1 MLTGKDIYQKIK
13 KTLQFTPVALACDL
27 LLVYV
32 LYMVCRIVF
41 VCVNW
46 HLYAADFSAEA
57 AWNFFCGGLR
67 FDTSAI
73 FYTNSLFI
81 LLFLLPLH
89 IKERRWWWITTKW
102 VYVVINSLCLLMNM
116 ADSVFFEFRGH
127 RTTAAIFKEFGGEGN
142 LGVIVGHEL
151 LSHWFLVILFG
162 LMVWCMIALYR
173 EPAKAQRPLWKY
185 YLSRAVTLGF
195 TGFVAVSG
203 MRGNIFFLSST
214 RPISTNFAFNYI
226 SHPKETGIVLNTPF
240 SLIRTVGET
249 AIPTPH
255 YFASDEALAE
265 IYTPVHP
272 AVASDAPGK
281 GKNVVILIVES
292 FAQEFVGSLNRDL
305 DGGTYEGYTPYTDAM
320 LDSCMYFTDM
330 IANTGFSI
338 DAPPAILASLPRVK
352 RPFVVSP
359 HATNHITSLAS
370 ELDVMGYNT
379 MFFHGA
385 DNESL
390 GIHAFTRQAGV
401 KEYYGKDEFLA
412 DGRFGGMEEYDGTWG
427 IWDEPFLQFF
437 CRKLTESTQPFM
449 AAIFTVS
456 SHHPFSVPEK
466 YAGRFVDKGKHALH
480 KCISYT
486 DYAIHEFFEQ
496 ARRQPWFANTIF
508 VLTADHASSK
518 TTHDVYETDLGGFRV
533 PILIYD
539 PSGQLPRG
547 RQEGIAQ
554 QIDIMPTLLN
564 YLGAARPYVA
574 FGQDLLSTPAAERTA
589 FVWDHV
595 PLYVMGDYVLEFDAE
610 GGSAAAL
617 YNFRKDPLLKQNLI
631 TVDVAVA
638 ADMEQGIKALLQSYL
653 SRMNSDQAVCR

>member
-1 MLTGKDIYQKIK
+1 MHTIVDKIK
-13 KTLQFTPVALACDL
+13 NVLRLTPVALACDL
-27 LLVYV
+27 LVVYA

-41 VCVNW
+41 VLINW
-46 HLYAADFSAEA
+46 HMYAADFSASA

-89 IKERRWWWITTKW
+89 FKERKWWWIITKW
-102 VYVVINSLCLLMNM
+102 VYVVVNALCLLMNM
-116 ADSVFFEFRGH
+116 ADSVFFEFRGQ
-127 RTTAAIFKEFGGEGN
+127 RVTAAIFKEFGGEGN
-142 LGVIVGHEL
+142 LGTIVGREI
-151 LSHWFLVILFG
+151 LSHWYLVILFA
-162 LMVWCMIALYR
+162 LMVWALVALYLK
-173 EPAKAQRPLWKY
+173 PAKVRKPLWKY
-185 YLSRAVTLGF
+185 YLSRSVTLGVV
-195 TGFVAVSG
+195 GLLAVCG

-226 SHPKETGIVLNTPF
+226 NHPKESGIVLNSPF
-240 SLIRTVGET
+240 SMIRTLGET
-249 AIPTPH
+249 SIPTPD
-255 YFASDEALAE
+255 YFESEEELAE
-265 IYTPVHP
+265 IYSPLHP
-272 AVASDAPGK
+272 AAPADAPGK

-292 FAQEFVGSLNRDL
+292 FAQEFIGGLNRHL
-305 DGGTYEGYTPYTDAM
+305 DGGGYRGYTPYTDAM
-320 LDSCMYFTDM
+320 LDSCMYFADM

-338 DAPPAILASLPRVK
+338 DAPPAILASIPRVK

-370 ELDVMGYNT
+370 ELDAMGYRT
-379 MFFHGA
+379 LFFHGA

-401 KEYYGKDEFLA
+401 KEYFGKTEFLA

-437 CRKLTESTQPFM
+437 CRKLSETTQPFM
-449 AAIFTVS
+449 AALFTVS
-456 SHHPFSVPEK
+456 SHHPFSVPRK
-466 YAGRFVDKGKHALH
+466 YASRFVDKGKHQLH

-486 DYAIHEFFEQ
+486 DYAIHRFFEQ
-496 ARRQPWFANTIF
+496 ARLQPWFSNTIF

-518 TTHDVYETDLGGFRV
+518 TTHAEYETDLGGFRV

-547 RQEGIAQ
+547 PQPGVAQ

-564 YLGAARPYVA
+564 YLGASRPYVA
-574 FGQDLLSTPAAERTA
+574 FGQDLLSTAPERRSA
-589 FVWDHV
+589 FVWDNV
-595 PLYVMGDYVLEFDAE
+595 PLYVKGDYVLEFDAD
-610 GGSAAAL
+610 GTGQPTAL
-617 YNFRKDPLLKQNLI
+617 YNFRQDPLLKDNLLQREPDI
-631 TVDVAVA
+631 ATELSD
-638 ADMEQGIKALLQSYL
+638 GIKAILQSYL
-653 SRMNSDQAVCR
+653 SLMNNDQAVAR